1 MDLIP
6 SPQAARHTDS
16 LLHNLGGVARLL
28 GLSRRK
34 VDDVVSSGEL
44 PVVRIGKCVRVS
56 DRALR
61 AFVANL
67 EKQGEAE
74 AKRKAAASAK
84 GGGAE

>member
-1 MDLIP
+1 M
-6 SPQAARHTDS
+6 
-16 LLHNLGGVARLL
+16 L

-84 GGGAE
+84 EGGAE